1 MLDFG
6 IAGKKAVVCASS
18 KGLGFGCA
26 DALAATGVNLV
37 MCARTAETLAD
48 AAQSIRDAL

>member
-6 IAGKKAVVCASS
+6 IAGKKALVCMSS
-18 KGLGFGCA
+18 KELGFGSA

-37 MCARTAETLAD
+37 MCARTAETLAT
-48 AAQSIRDAL
+48 SES